1 MNTLDTIFYIVGA
14 ITSTSILLGIIAA
27 IIISRIEIRNRLLA
41 LLNLVY
47 IEDIKTKHFLETAG
61 WKLKKI
67 VGKLYYAKKIKE

>member
-1 MNTLDTIFYIVGA
+1 MSTLDTIFYIVGA
-14 ITSTSILLGIIAA
+14 GVCTAIFAGILAA

-47 IEDIKTKHFLETAG
+47 IEDTRVKHFLETAG

>member
-1 MNTLDTIFYIVGA
+1 MSTLDTIFYIVGA
-14 ITSTSILLGIIAA
+14 VTSTSILLGILAA

-47 IEDIKTKHFLETAG
+47 IEDARVKHFLETAG

-67 VGKLYYAKKIKE
+67 VGKLYYAKRI